1 MPPPLGTDALDTLL
15 VRLEDDIMAAPD
27 RELLDVEAHR
37 RVGDQAREAMTK
49 ALAARWPQPRR
60 LGGRPRAPAAGREL
74 VQRLLVASARARA
87 VAGTRTAEGLSDAQ
101 VAVILK
107 RFVDAGLSPPDE
119 VEGGLS

>member
-1 MPPPLGTDALDTLL
+1 MPPPLGADALDTLL

-37 RVGDQAREAMTK
+37 QAGDQAREAMAK
-49 ALAARWPQPRR
+49 ALAACWPQPRR
-60 LGGRPRAPAAGREL
+60 LGERPRSPAAGREL

-107 RFVDAGLSPPDE
+107 RFVDAGLSPPDD